1 MDSHNSLSRRPFC
14 GQAKGG
20 GRLLADFSSRRAPR
34 SCQARLDG
42 VAYGGVEGASMA
54 VARIQVKLKPTVLD
68 AQGAQIKNALQAL
81 GFGEVSAVRAGRYF
95 EVELPNGDN
104 AERDVR
110 AMCEQLLSNPIIE
123 TYDYEIEAS
132 GPPTAEN
139 AG

>member
-1 MDSHNSLSRRPFC
+1 
-14 GQAKGG
+14 
-20 GRLLADFSSRRAPR
+20 
-34 SCQARLDG
+34 
-42 VAYGGVEGASMA
+42 MA

-81 GFGEVSAVRAGRYF
+81 GFDQVSAVRAGRYF
-95 EVELPNGDN
+95 EVELPNGDT